1 MAVGTVVDELLG
13 NFLGVF
19 HRRGEDVL
27 ASRAAALHAGLSAG
41 LALLRG
47 LASDWNSG

>member
-1 MAVGTVVDELLG
+1 MDELLG

-27 ASRAAALHAGLSAG
+27 ASSAATLHAGLSAG

-47 LASDWNSG
+47 LASDRDSG